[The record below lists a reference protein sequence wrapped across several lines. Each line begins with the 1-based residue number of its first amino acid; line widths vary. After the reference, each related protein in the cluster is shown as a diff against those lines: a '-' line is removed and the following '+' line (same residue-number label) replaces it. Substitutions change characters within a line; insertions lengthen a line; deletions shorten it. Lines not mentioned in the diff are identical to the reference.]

1 MNRGSSTFEANLKP
15 DQVSGGL
22 GAAAQARTQN
32 QAVSARPTILAVKHL
47 STKL

>member
-1 MNRGSSTFEANLKP
+1 MRRGSSTFEANLKP

-32 QAVSARPTILAVKHL
+32 QAVSAQTLFNKAMRV
-47 STKL
+47 S